1 MSAKEMSSSVEAI
14 EAEAEKILKEA
25 RSKTNDILLKAN
37 DEAGKI
43 LSARLA
49 VDEVKK
55 ECEQIIEQA
64 REAADKKVK
73 ESKNQASKIKT
84 NIEKKADKIIGRIVN
99 SITGADLK

>member
-43 LSARLA
+43 LSAKLSL
-49 VDEVKK
+49 DEVKK
-55 ECEQIIEQA
+55 ECEQIIKQA
-64 REAADKKVK
+64 KADADKNVK
-73 ESKNQASKIKT
+73 ESKDRASKIKT
-84 NIEKKADKIIGRIVN
+84 NIEKRAEKIIGRIVSN
-99 SITGADLK
+99 VTGASLK